1 MLMASELGVS
11 SDAMHRALRRFTGLA
26 HRCALVTTVNGVHWI
41 DDSKGTNVGSTVA
54 AIEGLGKGRNLLL
67 IAGGLAKG
75 QDFSPLSG
83 PIAKHVH
90 TIILIGVD
98 ASAVDRVAPPS
109 VRRVYAQSMQD
120 AVSKAAAA
128 AQCEDTV
135 LLSPACA
142 SMDMFENYAARG
154 NAFCAAVREL
164 ERA

>member
-1 MLMASELGVS
+1 
-11 SDAMHRALRRFTGLA
+11 
-26 HRCALVTTVNGVHWI
+26 
-41 DDSKGTNVGSTVA
+41 VA

-75 QDFSPLSG
+75 QDFSLLSR
-83 PIAKHVH
+83 PIGKHVH

-98 ASAVDRVAPPS
+98 ARAVDRVAPPS

-128 AQCEDTV
+128 AQREDTV